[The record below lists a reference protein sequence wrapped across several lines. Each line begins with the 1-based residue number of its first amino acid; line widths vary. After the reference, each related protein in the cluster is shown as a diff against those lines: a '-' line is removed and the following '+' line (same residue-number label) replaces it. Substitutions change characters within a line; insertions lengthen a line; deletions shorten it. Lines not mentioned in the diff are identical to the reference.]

1 AERELFEISRKNNE
15 ELQAA
20 CGVYGSLET
29 CNAKQAEAA
38 AGIEYSKSQYPSLS
52 KFDDSFYAAQAQ
64 GYKINALQ
72 KLDKIAEQVQASNG
86 LQAMNY
92 LGELNQLAQE
102 PDFIQQYKTNKVV
115 RDEFDG
121 QIAQLTTIIQ
131 NENRATESLF
141 FDKKLPIDNIAKLNG
156 SVLLG
161 EKPLENVYPELWLV
175 GTGGLAK
182 SGLVKLGETT
192 LAKRLVGNDT
202 VVIAGQSYK
211 IPFSTLNPTKVT
223 VYRVEGSNTRILLD
237 DVGNV
242 QIIGDKTLF
251 LNFGSR
257 DRAIE
262 FLSKRQSQGFI
273 DTTVKSFNTNKSVLK
288 DLRKNAVA
296 ESEAKKDLTKNIVVD
311 TNKAKDQYGIRSN
324 YFDTLN
330 NNIVKGS
337 GKNAK

>member
-1 AERELFEISRKNNE
+1 
-15 ELQAA
+15 
-20 CGVYGSLET
+20 
-29 CNAKQAEAA
+29 
-38 AGIEYSKSQYPSLS
+38 
-52 KFDDSFYAAQAQ
+52 
-64 GYKINALQ
+64 
-72 KLDKIAEQVQASNG
+72 
-86 LQAMNY
+86 M
-92 LGELNQLAQE
+92 
-102 PDFIQQYKTNKVV
+102 
-115 RDEFDG
+115 
-121 QIAQLTTIIQ
+121 
-131 NENRATESLF
+131 
-141 FDKKLPIDNIAKLNG
+141 
-156 SVLLG
+156 
-161 EKPLENVYPELWLV
+161 
-175 GTGGLAK
+175 
-182 SGLVKLGETT
+182 GETT
-192 LAKRLVGNDT
+192 LAKRVVGNDT